1 MSVQVKST
9 KHWEA
14 YFWCNKKEKQKQNH
28 GNEYEMCQIPPF
40 HFQSGFY
47 GKFSNPKMDP
57 RIIEQ

>member
-1 MSVQVKST
+1 MKST

-14 YFWCNKKEKQKQNH
+14 YFWCNKKEKQTQNH

-47 GKFSNPKMDP
+47 GKFLNPKMDP
-57 RIIEQ
+57 RILEQ